1 MAMSDT
7 MSENLTPRKR
17 KAIETLLTSGDVTQA
32 ARAAGVSRET
42 LYRWLKAPDFQAALN
57 DSTRQALESL
67 SRTLVTLGDKAADT
81 LRQAL
86 EDSTL
91 APGARVRA
99 ADIVLA
105 RILQL
110 RELVDIETRLAKLER
125 EVHNDK

>member
-1 MAMSDT
+1 

-67 SRTLVTLGDKAADT
+67 SRTLVTLGEKAADT